1 MYIILCGTGWCSM
14 TKKCYEKLL
23 LSLYMLFI
31 FFCGCLILHLVSSNV
46 KNDLFSN
53 NITISFGVVSI
64 VFPIL
69 YFIVVLIEIFNSIRN
84 RSKHKNITKNTNQIS
99 KFVHIPVQ
107 SHVKSS
113 YKYPIVAEIQKI
125 ISNLSELET
134 DSDLDKNMFVKFHV
148 LKEQFDVDYQNTMKI
163 LTKLEAIKQSDE
175 THLTVFKHYLNLFQA
190 EQQKIYDNIKRQY
203 NDELNIINEKIH
215 HFNDL

>member
-1 MYIILCGTGWCSM
+1 M

-23 LSLYMLFI
+23 LSFDMLFI
-31 FFCGCLILHLVSSNV
+31 FFCGCVILCFVSSNV

-53 NITISFGVVSI
+53 HITIFMGIISI

-69 YFIVVLIEIFNSIRN
+69 YFIAVLIEIFNSIRN
-84 RSKHKNITKNTNQIS
+84 RSKHKNITNETS
-99 KFVHIPVQ
+99 KSVHIPVQ

-113 YKYPIVAEIQKI
+113 CEYPIVTEIQKI

-134 DSDLDKNMFVKFHV
+134 DSDLDKNMFVKFHA
-148 LKEQFDVDYQNTMKI
+148 LKEQFDVDYQKTIKI

-175 THLTVFKHYLNLFQA
+175 THLTIFNHYLDLFKA
-190 EQQKIYDNIKRQY
+190 EQQKIYDNIKQQY
-203 NDELNIINEKIH
+203 HDELNIIDDKLHHLNEMINKTI
-215 HFNDL
+215 